1 LSSFQII
8 WIAAASIVFVGWLI
22 VSFTAPSRSRTVVEW
37 LSATAIYLGLSTF
50 FISIALEQQ
59 EKGNTILVVALG
71 LLCVLFG
78 GGLLVAAWKT
88 MGAFRSEKRSE
99 TSATH

>member
-1 LSSFQII
+1 MSSFQII

-22 VSFTAPSRSRTVVEW
+22 VSFTAPSRNRTVVEW

-50 FISIALEQQ
+50 FISVALEQQ

-88 MGAFRSEKRSE
+88 MMAFRSDKRSE

>member
-8 WIAAASIVFVGWLI
+8 WIVAASIVFVGWLF
-22 VSFTAPSRSRTVVEW
+22 VSFTAPSRNRTVVEW

-50 FISIALEQQ
+50 FVSIALEQQ
-59 EKGNTILVVALG
+59 EKGKTLLVVALG

-88 MGAFRSEKRSE
+88 VMAFRSDKRDE
-99 TSATH
+99 TNATN